1 MPESETA
8 TSDAVP
14 PLVSAEWLAAR
25 LGDPAL
31 RLIDIRSVV
40 DGGGRA
46 AYLTAHIP
54 GAVHSDYVEDGWR
67 ATRGMA
73 TGLLPEPEA
82 LAALLGGLGLGPDQT
97 AVVISAG
104 TSAGDFAAAARVYW
118 TLRMAGHRRITILD
132 GGMAAWSADPSRP
145 VVGGPS
151 RRPEAAPYPVAVA
164 PAARAEIQRVVR
176 ALATDDAVLLDTR
189 ALAFFEGRSKSP
201 QARVPGRLPGA
212 FLLDH
217 TTAWDAATG
226 RLKDRD
232 ALAALVAPLPAAPV
246 IAYCNTGHQAATPW
260 FVLAELLGRPDVSLY
275 DGSMSEWTE
284 EPSRPVAT
292 GPDER
297 RRG

>member
-1 MPESETA
+1 MSSPTVVR
-8 TSDAVP
+8 DQVP
-14 PLVSAEWLAAR
+14 PLVSPDWVARRLA
-25 LGDPAL
+25 DPAV
-31 RLIDIRSVV
+31 RLVDIRSVV

-67 ATRGMA
+67 ATKGMA
-73 TGLLPEPEA
+73 SGLLPEA
-82 LAALLGGLGLGPDQT
+82 DVLAALLGGIGLGPEQI

-118 TLRMAGHRRITILD
+118 TLRVAGHRLVTILD

-151 RRPEAAPYPVAVA
+151 RKPEAPPYPVALA
-164 PAARAEIQRVVR
+164 GAARALLPRVVR
-176 ALATDDAVLLDTR
+176 AVATDDAVLLDTR
-189 ALAFFEGRSKSP
+189 ALAFFEGRAKSP
-201 QARVPGRLPGA
+201 QALRPGRLPGA
-212 FLLDH
+212 VMIDH
-217 TTAWDAATG
+217 TTAWDPETS
-226 RLKDRD
+226 RLKDAT
-232 ALAALVAPLPAAPV
+232 ALSTLFAHLPAGPV

-260 FVLAELLGRPDVSLY
+260 FVLSEVLGRPDVSLY

-284 EPSRPVAT
+284 EPARPVGA

-297 RRG
+297 KRG

>member
-1 MPESETA
+1 MSEPEKSAPA
-8 TSDAVP
+8 TVP
-14 PLVSAEWLAAR
+14 PLVSADWLAQKR
-25 LGDPAL
+25 GDPAL

-40 DGGGRA
+40 DGGGRG

-67 ATRGMA
+67 ATTGMA
-73 TGLLPEPEA
+73 TGLLPAPDA
-82 LAALLGGLGLGPDQT
+82 LAALLGGIGLTPEHT

-118 TLRMAGHRRITILD
+118 TLRMAGHARITILD
-132 GGMAAWSADPSRP
+132 GGMAAWTADPARP

-151 RRPEAAPYPVAVA
+151 KRPEAAPYPVAIA
-164 PAARAEIQRVVR
+164 SGPRAEIGRVVR

-189 ALAFFEGRSKSP
+189 AVAFFEGRSQSP

-217 TTAWDAATG
+217 TTLWDAASHK
-226 RLKDRD
+226 LKDKT
-232 ALAALVAPLPAAPV
+232 ALEALVASVPKAPV
-246 IAYCNTGHQAATPW
+246 VTYCNTGHQAATPW
-260 FVLAELLGRPDVSLY
+260 FVLSEILGWPDVSLY

-297 RRG
+297 KRG